1 MNITETERSN
11 LMTSKLPDN
20 LKQELLE
27 LAEKSA
33 SVGVMG
39 WQVNKSL
46 TVSERFKFGWKLFS
60 FWAFLFNLI
69 VYIYRG
75 LWRKYLAVFGIYV
88 LVITLPLIGLS
99 MADIIDDQTLA
110 LLQNAGLIAWST
122 YFGIAYKVDLYRK
135 YARKETFWL

>member
-11 LMTSKLPDN
+11 LMASKLPDN

-46 TVSERFKFGWKLFS
+46 TVSERYKFGWKLFS
-60 FWAFLFNLI
+60 FWAFLLSLI

-110 LLQNAGLIAWST
+110 LLQNAGLIACST